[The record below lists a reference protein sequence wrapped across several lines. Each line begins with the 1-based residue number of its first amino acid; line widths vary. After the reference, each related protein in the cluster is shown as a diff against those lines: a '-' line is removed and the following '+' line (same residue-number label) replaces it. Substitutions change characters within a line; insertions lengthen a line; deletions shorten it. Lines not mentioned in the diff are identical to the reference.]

1 MKNCLLFMILFLNAC
16 QYNGSELSD
25 LIVVNLRDG
34 YEDSEINISKE
45 ISKIEYVPLELTH
58 DNESMIA
65 SILDCCVTNEYVFI
79 VSSKQGGV
87 FQFNRQ
93 GRFVRKFAKTG
104 NGPGDTQ
111 QILSVSADTNK
122 SLLYVSELFSTSVYR
137 FDGSF
142 VKKVVSS
149 RGFSCQYLIKDDLMA
164 EIGAEYV
171 PINVP
176 GMFGMGVFSL
186 NGDTI
191 EIKNDFIDSTLTP
204 VEETGLKNV
213 YGIYSK
219 DGLFCSVESND
230 TIFFL
235 SSSGIKPMYFLK
247 MDNSKESKSNS
258 FSINNQDLPPNS
270 FSIFDYFETHQSF
283 YVRAIF
289 NNKMYLFQYDKS
301 TKKTLREISETDPNE
316 LVTYNRTMAGIG
328 LRNVIDNGLPIWA
341 RKSYP
346 AQNIIVQYY
355 TAPEIL
361 YLKDN
366 KTVVKELPSVC
377 KDMNEN
383 SNPLVVIYHL
393 K

>member
-16 QYNGSELSD
+16 QYNSSELSD

-34 YEDSEINISKE
+34 YVDSEINISKE
-45 ISKIEYVPLELTH
+45 ISKIEYVPLELTD

-65 SILDCCVTNEYVFI
+65 SILDCCVTDEYVFI

-104 NGPGDTQ
+104 NGPGETQ
-111 QILSVSADTNK
+111 QILSVSADENK

-149 RGFSCQYLIKDDLMA
+149 RGFSYQYLIKDDLMA

-204 VEETGLKNV
+204 VEETGLKSV

-219 DGLFCSVESND
+219 DGLLCSVESND

-258 FSINNQDLPPNS
+258 FSINNQELLPNS

-283 YVRAIF
+283 YVRAIY

-301 TKKTLREISETDPNE
+301 TKKTLREISETAPNE

-346 AQNIIVQYY
+346 DQNIIVQYY

-366 KTVVKELPSVC
+366 KAVVKELPSVC

>member
-16 QYNGSELSD
+16 QYNSSELSD

-219 DGLFCSVESND
+219 DGLLCSVESND
-230 TIFFL
+230 TIFYL

-258 FSINNQDLPPNS
+258 FSINNQELLPNS

-346 AQNIIVQYY
+346 DQNIIVQYY

>member
-16 QYNGSELSD
+16 QYNSSELSD

-34 YEDSEINISKE
+34 YVDSEINISKE
-45 ISKIEYVPLELTH
+45 ISKIEYVPLELTD

-65 SILDCCVTNEYVFI
+65 SILDCCVTDEYVFI

-104 NGPGDTQ
+104 NGPGETQ
-111 QILSVSADTNK
+111 QILSVSADENK

-149 RGFSCQYLIKDDLMA
+149 RGFSYQYLIKDDLMA

-176 GMFGMGVFSL
+176 GMFGMGVFNL

-204 VEETGLKNV
+204 VEETGLKSV

-219 DGLFCSVESND
+219 DGLLCSVESND
-230 TIFFL
+230 TIFYL

-258 FSINNQDLPPNS
+258 FSINNQELLPNS

-283 YVRAIF
+283 YVRAIY

-346 AQNIIVQYY
+346 DQNIIVQYY

-366 KTVVKELPSVC
+366 KAVVKELPSVC

>member
-16 QYNGSELSD
+16 QYNSSELSD

-34 YEDSEINISKE
+34 YVDSEINISKE
-45 ISKIEYVPLELTH
+45 ISKIEYVPLELTD

-104 NGPGDTQ
+104 NGPGETQ
-111 QILSVSADTNK
+111 QILSVSADENK

-149 RGFSCQYLIKDDLMA
+149 RGFSYQYLIKDDLMA

-219 DGLFCSVESND
+219 DGLLCSVESND

-258 FSINNQDLPPNS
+258 LSINNQE
-270 FSIFDYFETHQSF
+270 IG
-283 YVRAIF
+283 RAH
-289 NNKMYLFQYDKS
+289 
-301 TKKTLREISETDPNE
+301 
-316 LVTYNRTMAGIG
+316 V
-328 LRNVIDNGLPIWA
+328 
-341 RKSYP
+341 
-346 AQNIIVQYY
+346 
-355 TAPEIL
+355 
-361 YLKDN
+361 
-366 KTVVKELPSVC
+366 
-377 KDMNEN
+377 
-383 SNPLVVIYHL
+383 
-393 K
+393 

>member
-1 MKNCLLFMILFLNAC
+1 
-16 QYNGSELSD
+16 
-25 LIVVNLRDG
+25 
-34 YEDSEINISKE
+34 
-45 ISKIEYVPLELTH
+45 
-58 DNESMIA
+58 
-65 SILDCCVTNEYVFI
+65 
-79 VSSKQGGV
+79 
-87 FQFNRQ
+87 
-93 GRFVRKFAKTG
+93 
-104 NGPGDTQ
+104 
-111 QILSVSADTNK
+111 
-122 SLLYVSELFSTSVYR
+122 
-137 FDGSF
+137 
-142 VKKVVSS
+142 
-149 RGFSCQYLIKDDLMA
+149 MA

-204 VEETGLKNV
+204 VEETGLKSV

-219 DGLFCSVESND
+219 DGLLCSVESND
-230 TIFFL
+230 TIFYL

-258 FSINNQDLPPNS
+258 FSINNQELLPNS

-301 TKKTLREISETDPNE
+301 TKKTSREISETDPNE

-346 AQNIIVQYY
+346 DQNIIVQYY

>member
-16 QYNGSELSD
+16 QYNSSELSD

-34 YEDSEINISKE
+34 YVDSEINISKE
-45 ISKIEYVPLELTH
+45 ISKIEYVPLELTD

-65 SILDCCVTNEYVFI
+65 SILDCCVTNEYIFI

-104 NGPGDTQ
+104 NGPGETQ
-111 QILSVSADTNK
+111 QILSVSADENK

-149 RGFSCQYLIKDDLMA
+149 RGFSYQYLIKDDLMA

-204 VEETGLKNV
+204 VEETGLKSV

-219 DGLFCSVESND
+219 DGLLCSVESND

-258 FSINNQDLPPNS
+258 LSINNQELLPNS
-270 FSIFDYFETHQSF
+270 FSIFDYFETHQSL

-301 TKKTLREISETDPNE
+301 IKKTLKEISETDPNE

-346 AQNIIVQYY
+346 DQNIIVQYY

>member
-16 QYNGSELSD
+16 QYNSSELSD

-34 YEDSEINISKE
+34 YVDSEINISKE
-45 ISKIEYVPLELTH
+45 ISKIEYVPLELTD

-65 SILDCCVTNEYVFI
+65 SILDCCVTNEYIFI

-104 NGPGDTQ
+104 NGPGETQ
-111 QILSVSADTNK
+111 QILSVSADDNK

-149 RGFSCQYLIKDDLMA
+149 RGFSYQYLIKDDLMA

-219 DGLFCSVESND
+219 DGLLCSVESND

-258 FSINNQDLPPNS
+258 LSINNQELLPNS
-270 FSIFDYFETHQSF
+270 FSIFDYFETHQSL

-301 TKKTLREISETDPNE
+301 IKKTLKEISETDPNE

-346 AQNIIVQYY
+346 DQNIIVQYY